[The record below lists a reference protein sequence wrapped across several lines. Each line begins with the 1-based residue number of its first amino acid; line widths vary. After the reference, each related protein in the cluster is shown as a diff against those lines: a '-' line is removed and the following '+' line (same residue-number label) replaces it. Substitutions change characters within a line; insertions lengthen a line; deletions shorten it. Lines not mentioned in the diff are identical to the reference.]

1 MDLNS
6 IKSFVKDY
14 VKKNGLIEV
23 RYVKV
28 REVEGGVKGGQSM
41 VLIGIYLDKPMKFD
55 ALMGLLNGLTALI
68 GAGERWIYAPHGKE
82 IRLMIAQSTAPS
94 TYRGRG

>member
-28 REVEGGVKGGQSM
+28 REVEGVKGQSM